1 MEKRKVTRYIY
12 NDVRFVIDCKG
23 EIYFSEYDIRKLVG
37 YGNGPLFSKT
47 KSGKKIRIQFEE
59 KEHNS
64 VFYTI
69 KSIREFL
76 KNHNTYKT
84 DKITRLNSLYGK
96 LYNDVVFRN
105 KKDEWLCIDTDDGRA
120 PVRDTEEVAK
130 SASDEI
136 TKAVVIREPND
147 IEDIKRTL
155 AKINVSLA
163 QLSTSTTEVGAKLNH
178 VRMVEHT
185 ADEVEKKWFEDES
198 AIIKEMVMT
207 FGFKRTTEYCSMNV
221 WKYRSRFSINENS
234 NDKDKANW
242 YMNRIKELRKGGK
255 HDGQRSNY

>member
-12 NDVRFVIDCKG
+12 DDVRFVIDSEG
-23 EIYFSEYDIRKLVG
+23 EIYFCEYDIRKIVG
-37 YGNGPLFSKT
+37 YGDGPLFSKT
-47 KSGKKIRIQFEE
+47 KSGKKIRIQFEK
-59 KEHNS
+59 KENNS

-76 KNHNTYKT
+76 NNHNTYKT
-84 DKITRLNSLYGK
+84 DKITRLNALYGK

-120 PVRDTEEVAK
+120 PEHGVTVATKPMPDEVAK
-130 SASDEI
+130 PI
-136 TKAVVIREPND
+136 VLREPND
-147 IEDIKRTL
+147 IEDIKKTL

-178 VRMVEHT
+178 VRMVEYT
-185 ADEVEKKWFEDES
+185 ADEVEKKWFEDEL
-198 AIIKEMVMT
+198 AIIEEMVMT
-207 FGFKRTTEYCSMNV
+207 FGFKRTAEYCQMNV
-221 WKYRSRFSINENS
+221 WKYRSRFSMNENS

-242 YMNRIKELRKGGK
+242 YMDRIKELRKGGK
-255 HDGQRSNY
+255 HDGSRSNH

>member
-23 EIYFSEYDIRKLVG
+23 EIYFSEYDIRKIAG

-47 KSGKKIRIQFEE
+47 KSGKKIKIQFED
-59 KEHNS
+59 KEPRTA
-64 VFYTI
+64 FYTI

-84 DKITRLNSLYGK
+84 DKITRLNSLYSK

-105 KKDEWLCIDTDDGRA
+105 KKDEWLCVDTDDGRA
-120 PVRDTEEVAK
+120 PVHDTKELKRTDVVA
-130 SASDEI
+130 
-136 TKAVVIREPND
+136 VREPND

-163 QLSTSTTEVGAKLNH
+163 QLSTSTIEVGAKLSH

-207 FGFKRTTEYCSMNV
+207 FGFKRTVEYCSMNV

-242 YMNRIKELRKGGK
+242 YMNKINELRKGGK
-255 HDGQRSNY
+255 YDNSGSTH

>member
-12 NDVRFVIDCKG
+12 NDVRFVIDSEG
-23 EIYFSEYDIRKLVG
+23 EIYFCEYDIRKIVG

-47 KSGKKIRIQFEE
+47 KSGKKIKIQFEE

-120 PVRDTEEVAK
+120 PERGVTVATKPVHDEVAK
-130 SASDEI
+130 PI
-136 TKAVVIREPND
+136 VLREPND
-147 IEDIKRTL
+147 VEDIKKTL

-185 ADEVEKKWFEDES
+185 ADEVEKKWYEDES

-207 FGFKRTTEYCSMNV
+207 FGFKRTAEYCQMNV
-221 WKYRSRFSINENS
+221 WKYRSRFSMNENS

-255 HDGQRSNY
+255 HDGQRSNH